1 MGDLSRRCVE
11 SWQKHLPDYHL
22 KFWNEQNAPMEHP
35 FMKRMY
41 ESGRFGFVP
50 DYLRFWALEKFGG
63 VYLDCD
69 VELLGSLDPY
79 LGEDMFLSFMCTQ
92 NRIRKNPPGTA
103 LIGARPGHPF
113 LREILGVYDRLTTPR
128 MSNSVVWDLLLKKG
142 LQKRKE
148 RTTEFEAV
156 TLGDLKIYHADRFHP
171 VEQGEEGNSGPWPS
185 RAAWR
190 SITGWR
196 SGADPWKRGAGGESS
211 STGGWTASFSA
222 PWRPGC
228 AHFAKRVGIE
238 DAGFRL
244 FFPAPRSSP
253 PSHGPGTGGQARDP
267 LWNFRRTPNRRWG
280 HRAGLS

>member
-1 MGDLSRRCVE
+1 MIPKIIHYCWVGPRPMGDLSRRCVE

-171 VEQGEEGNSGPWPS
+171 VEQGEEGKLRAVAKPGSVAIHYGVGEWGGPMEERTWWRKFLDWRLDRKLIRPVE
-185 RAAWR
+185 AW
-190 SITGWR
+190 
-196 SGADPWKRGAGGESS
+196 
-211 STGGWTASFSA
+211 
-222 PWRPGC
+222 
-228 AHFAKRVGIE
+228 
-238 DAGFRL
+238 L
-244 FFPAPRSSP
+244 
-253 PSHGPGTGGQARDP
+253 
-267 LWNFRRTPNRRWG
+267 RRWRRKG
-280 HRAGLS
+280 AV